1 MRTICTY
8 RWQTIRTAEE
18 DTCQKISTL
27 GPMPRKTT
35 EHSGNSPRSAYS
47 DSSSSLIGKNIATS
61 ESPALLSAK
70 IGLSSIVDD
79 VVSMSLNHLNSSL
92 VVIND
97 DASSLPRS
105 ANLSSYT
112 GSGSGWRVTISRFSV
127 LTVGWLL
134 LWLLWWFLEAG
145 QGWLCSHEYVTSSIV
160 GSIRLLSTCFL
171 AGQPFELLHL

>member
-1 MRTICTY
+1 MKYPLSIQPLVWKRTAMMLIAKIHPDQDRTKTRLYSFTTLNSRQFFFFKKNKKKKIKKKGKRKKRKKNVILMRTICTY

-105 ANLSSYT
+105 ANLSS
-112 GSGSGWRVTISRFSV
+112 
-127 LTVGWLL
+127 
-134 LWLLWWFLEAG
+134 
-145 QGWLCSHEYVTSSIV
+145 
-160 GSIRLLSTCFL
+160 
-171 AGQPFELLHL
+171 